1 MIKAAIIACTLC
13 AGAGGTAFWVKSAGS
28 SAGQGQVI
36 SAGDLMLIQELR
48 SQAHMENLPVT
59 VVPEPY

>member
-13 AGAGGTAFWVKSAGS
+13 AGAGGTAFWVKSAGG
-28 SAGQGQVI
+28 SAGPGLVV
-36 SAGDLMLIQELR
+36 SAGDLMSIEELQ
-48 SQAHMENLPVT
+48 SKAHMENLPVT

>member
-1 MIKAAIIACTLC
+1 MIKAAIIACALC

-28 SAGQGQVI
+28 SSGQGLVV
-36 SAGDLMLIQELR
+36 SAGDLMSIQELR
-48 SQAHMENLPVT
+48 SKAHTENLPVT